1 MKKYLLLSTLISL
14 SLLACSGDDEEIP
27 TDPGTNDA
35 STNILLIIADDLG
48 LDAFNGYSEG
58 TVKANT
64 PNLDQLAANGLT
76 FNNFWTNSVCSP
88 TRSTIL
94 TGKYGYTTGVRSQG
108 DEISANETSL
118 QSYINQETDN
128 EYATAIV
135 GKWHLSGNRF
145 SLDPEDMG
153 IDYYAGLYSGAV
165 SDYYDWDLTEDGT
178 ATRQTDY
185 ATTKFTDL
193 AIDWVAEQTKPW
205 FLWLAYNAPHTPF
218 HAPPQEMHAQGTL
231 ATDQASINA
240 NPMPYYMA
248 SIEAMDFQIGRLL
261 ESLSTAERAN
271 TVIIFMG
278 DNGTPIQVSQT
289 PYGRGKA
296 KGTMYQGGVNC
307 PLIVSGLGVNRSGT
321 DNALLNSTDLFA
333 TIASLAGVSIATQ
346 NDSQNFT
353 SLLSAANNDFRDFTY
368 AEYNDG
374 VTDEWTI
381 RGDNYKLIVNGNGTE
396 EFYNLATDPYE
407 NSDLMLSSLSS
418 EAQAAKTALE
428 TRLAEIRQ

>member
-1 MKKYLLLSTLISL
+1 MKKYLLLLATVFLCLL
-14 SLLACSGDDEEIP
+14 SCSSDDEEIP
-27 TDPGTNDA
+27 TDNGTDDEG
-35 STNILLIIADDLG
+35 TNILLIIADDLG
-48 LDAFNGYSEG
+48 LDALNGYAEG
-58 TVKANT
+58 VIKANT
-64 PNLDQLAANGLT
+64 PNLDQLINTGLT

-94 TGKYGYTTGVRSQG
+94 TGKYGYSTGVRSQG

-118 QSYINQETDN
+118 QGYINQQTSN

-145 SLDPEDMG
+145 SLNPEDMG

-165 SDYYDWDLTEDGT
+165 SDYYDWDLTEDAT
-178 ATRQTDY
+178 VTRQTEY

-193 AIDWVAEQTKPW
+193 AIDWVADQTKPW

-218 HAPPQEMHAQGTL
+218 HAPPQEMHSQGAL

-240 NPMPYYMA
+240 NPIPYYMA

-261 ESLSTAERAN
+261 ESLSAAERAN

-307 PLIVSGLGVNRSGT
+307 PLIVSGLGVNRTGT

-333 TIASLAGVSIATQ
+333 TIASLAGVSITTQ
-346 NDSQNFT
+346 NDSQNFVP
-353 SLLSAANNDFRDFTY
+353 LLTTANPDFREFTY

-374 VTDEWTI
+374 ATDEWAI
-381 RGDNYKLIVNGNGTE
+381 RNGNYKLIVNTDGSQE
-396 EFYNLATDPYE
+396 LYFLDDDPYE
-407 NSDLMLSSLSS
+407 NDNLLSNTLTTQ
-418 EAQAAKTALE
+418 AQAAKDILE
-428 TRLAEIRQ
+428 AKLAEIRQ